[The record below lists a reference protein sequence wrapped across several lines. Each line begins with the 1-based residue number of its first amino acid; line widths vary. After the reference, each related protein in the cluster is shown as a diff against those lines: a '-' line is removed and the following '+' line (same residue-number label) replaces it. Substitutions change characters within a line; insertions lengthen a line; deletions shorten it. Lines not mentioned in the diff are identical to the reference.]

1 MRSTY
6 INLAGVIGYPEA
18 IYFPSVTPF
27 KGLPGI
33 FERPVV
39 VFNYTLRTNC
49 YNIYKLH
56 FTHKV
61 YLFLSQ
67 KLIIILKS
75 IN

>member
-1 MRSTY
+1 MRSIQ

-18 IYFPSVTPF
+18 FYFPSVPPF
-27 KGLPGI
+27 NGLPGI

-39 VFNYTLRTNC
+39 VFNYTWRTNYC
-49 YNIYKLH
+49 NIYKLH
-56 FTHKV
+56 FTHRV

-67 KLIIILKS
+67 KLTATLKS

>member
-1 MRSTY
+1 MRSNH
-6 INLAGVIGYPEA
+6 INLAGVIGYPKA

-27 KGLPGI
+27 KGLFGI

-39 VFNYTLRTNC
+39 VFNYTWRTNC
-49 YNIYKLH
+49 YNIYKMH
-56 FTHKV
+56 FTNKM

-67 KLIIILKS
+67 KLIITLKS